1 MFMACSSHNWFRWL
15 SCVAFSLHMACML
28 PLLRIKGCKDMAN
41 CDDIKKEW
49 NDEAFWTYWTA
60 GLVMEQ
66 FKYIYICL
74 YIWADLANIHIYI
87 YIYMYIYN
95 HIQSRHVNNCIYIIY
110 IYIYKCHYMH
120 LLSEFLSKYYCQP
133 AAGSRVP
140 PRESPSESNSRWAQ
154 EDASLSSRTEG
165 QSCPKILLGMCKDSP
180 WL

>member
-1 MFMACSSHNWFRWL
+1 
-15 SCVAFSLHMACML
+15 MACML

-66 FKYIYICL
+66 FKYIYIYV
-74 YIWADLANIHIYI
+74 YISEPILRIYIYIYI

-110 IYIYKCHYMH
+110 IYKCHYMH
-120 LLSEFLSKYYCQP
+120 LLSECLSKYYCQP

-140 PRESPSESNSRWAQ
+140 PRESPSESNSR
-154 EDASLSSRTEG
+154 
-165 QSCPKILLGMCKDSP
+165 
-180 WL
+180 